1 MSYLQEYK
9 LTLECATPIF
19 IGAADSQVLNKTQY
33 LYAREKN
40 RVYFLKEHAWIDF
53 LAKSNLFDKF
63 FVAVQT
69 GQMRDLYTWLGNQG
83 ISFEAMKPFIKGVA
97 IVPTQEK
104 NNLNELI
111 NFVKDGYGDAYVPGS
126 SIKGALRTAIIAHK
140 IEKNKNYL
148 QNKYWPEIKEALSR
162 ADKNLA
168 KRKLNEL
175 ESELLH
181 KLEIENNKGRLTS
194 KDNAICS
201 SLKGLQ
207 VSDAKLTKP
216 VATVILQK
224 KDWVFSKIKG
234 DKDNSISLYRE
245 CLQAKTCLDFT
256 ITFDTRILATLGLS
270 NISELLAWQQ
280 EFTYRALTLNLKDF
294 KNRKSE
300 LATNQISANIILG
313 GGSGFL
319 SKTIVYNLA
328 PSEKE
333 ARDTIAAFLDRTFK
347 HGHQMADAQVSPRTL
362 KIAEV
367 DGKNYVMGLAKIR
380 ERG

>member
-9 LTLECATPIF
+9 LTLECVTPIF

-33 LYAREKN
+33 LYAKEKN

-280 EFTYRALTLNLKDF
+280 EFTDRALTLNLKDF
-294 KNRKSE
+294 KNRKSD
-300 LATNQISANIILG
+300 LVRKDANIILG